1 MLARNK
7 TEEELHEEIARLQT
21 RLAKAEECFNVFS
34 DISSEGI
41 IIHENGNIVEASK
54 AAVIML
60 GYEGS
65 ELIGKKISELIDNTS
80 FVELAKKMESKGM
93 HNLEASVKTKS
104 GSHRICF
111 MRAGTINYKG
121 FPAGMLVINDISARK
136 DTEKE
141 INERFRKLSEASFE
155 AIMIHENGKIID
167 VNEACTK
174 LFGYTRE
181 ELINK
186 IAFDMAVEEDR
197 EFVKQQVQEKNEL
210 PYEARGRRKD
220 GSVFSGEL
228 NAKEIIYNGKTVRVV
243 AIRDISDRKLYEA
256 QLRQVN
262 EDYEN
267 LIRQS
272 PDGIFI
278 LDEKGKILFA
288 NPSAHHILGIRSQD
302 EIRGKSTFNFVLPQ
316 YHEQIRERAV
326 LLREGYSLPFMS
338 MEAVR
343 IDGSVVKIEYKPIMI
358 DYHGKKAVLV
368 VYHDIDYQ
376 EELTREKM
384 RSKIAEETNSILKN
398 EIEDRKIVEAKL
410 SKSEKQYKIQSAK
423 LNSIIESSSHLVWTV
438 DKTIALTSFNTNF
451 ADWMEN
457 AYGSRPEIKT
467 VINAG
472 KFANTKE
479 HNDFRNKKYKAVFA
493 GSPQHFEIKLNDRN
507 ENTVWLEIY
516 LNPIYDENGVV
527 KEVSGIAHDITEKKE
542 AEEKIKQSLTEKEVL
557 LKEVHHRVKNN
568 LQVISSILNLQSSYI
583 ADKKVI
589 ELLKESQ
596 NRIKSMSFIHESL
609 YQSKDFSS
617 VKFSGYIQHLV
628 NNLLLSYKP
637 KEKNISLIQKIDNV
651 FLNLDQ
657 AIPCGLIIN
666 ELVSNALKYA
676 FKKRGKGELCISI
689 AEDKKDNVKIT
700 IADNGPGLPKGVNYR
715 NTQSLGLQ
723 LVMVLVSQLRGVI
736 QLNNKKGAK
745 YIITFNKQ
753 NVN

>member
-1 MLARNK
+1 MLSKNK
-7 TEEELHEEIARLQT
+7 TQEKLIEEINRLQARLS
-21 RLAKAEECFNVFS
+21 KAEERFS
-34 DISSEGI
+34 IFSEISSEGI
-41 IIHENGNIVEASK
+41 LIHEKDNIIEASK
-54 AAVIML
+54 AAALIL

-65 ELIGKKISELIDNTS
+65 ELIGKRVSELIDKKTI
-80 FVELAKKMESKGM
+80 EYLAKNINSKEKQDF
-93 HNLEASVKTKS
+93 EAPVKTKT
-104 GSHRICF
+104 GTELNCF
-111 MRAGTINYKG
+111 MRAATINYEG
-121 FPAGMLVINDISARK
+121 STAGVLVIEDISARGN
-136 DTEKE
+136 TEKE

-155 AIMIHENGKIID
+155 AIMIHENGKIVD

-174 LFGYTRE
+174 LFGYTRD

-197 EFVKQQVQEKNEL
+197 EFVKQQVQKKNEL
-210 PYEARGRRKD
+210 PYEARGLRKD

-228 NAKEIIYNGKTVRVV
+228 NAKEIRYNGKPARVV

-256 QLRQVN
+256 ELRQVK

-278 LDEKGKILFA
+278 LDERGKILFA
-288 NPSAHHILGIRSQD
+288 NPSAHYILGIKSQE
-302 EIRGKSTFNFVLPQ
+302 EIKGKSTFNFVLPQ
-316 YHEQIRERAV
+316 YHAQIKERTHM
-326 LLREGYSLPFMS
+326 LKEGYSLPFMS
-338 MEAVR
+338 MEAIR
-343 IDGSVVKIEYKPIMI
+343 IDGSFVKIEYKPVMI
-358 DYHGKKAVLV
+358 DYRGKKAMLI

-376 EELTREKM
+376 EELAREKM
-384 RSKIAEETNSILKN
+384 RSKIAEETNFYLKK
-398 EIEDRKIVEAKL
+398 EIEERKTIEFQL
-410 SKSEKQYKIQSAK
+410 SKSRNQYKIQSAK
-423 LNSIIESSSHLVWTV
+423 LNSIIESSSHIVWSV
-438 DKTIALTSFNTNF
+438 DRNIALTTFNENF
-451 ADWMEN
+451 ATLMQSV
-457 AYGSRPEIKT
+457 YGKRPAVAS

-472 KFANTKE
+472 EFVSTKTY
-479 HNDFRNKKYKAVFA
+479 NDFWNRKFNATFDGIPQNFEASFKDKKGNV
-493 GSPQHFEIKLNDRN
+493 
-507 ENTVWLEIY
+507 VWLEIY
-516 LNPIYDENGVV
+516 LNPIFDENKNV
-527 KEVSGIAHDITEKKE
+527 KEVSGIGHDITGKKE
-542 AEEKIKQSLTEKEVL
+542 IEEKIKQSLAEKEVL

-609 YQSKDFSS
+609 YQSKNFSS
-617 VKFSGYIQHLV
+617 VKFSAYIHHLV

-676 FKKRGKGELCISI
+676 FKKKGKGELNISI
-689 AEDKKDNVKIT
+689 TEDKKENVKIT
-700 IADNGPGLPKGVNYR
+700 IADNGPGLPKEVNYR

-723 LVMVLVSQLRGVI
+723 LVMVLVSQLRGVV

>member
-1 MLARNK
+1 MLSRNK
-7 TEEELHEEIARLQT
+7 TQEELIEEINRLQS
-21 RLAKAEECFNVFS
+21 RLVKSEECFNIFS

-41 IIHENGNIVEASK
+41 IIHEKGNITEASK
-54 AAVIML
+54 AAAIML

-65 ELIGKKISELIDNTS
+65 ALIGKKVSDFIDKNSFEELENNIKNNGKHD
-80 FVELAKKMESKGM
+80 LK
-93 HNLEASVKTKS
+93 ASIKTKI
-104 GSHRICF
+104 GEEMICF
-111 MRAGTINYKG
+111 VRAAIINYKG
-121 FPAGMLVINDISARK
+121 SATGVIVLKDLSTPKTRETEIS
-136 DTEKE
+136 
-141 INERFRKLSEASFE
+141 ERFRKLSEASFE
-155 AIMIHENGKIID
+155 AIIIHENGKIVE

-174 LFGYTRE
+174 LFGYSHD
-181 ELINK
+181 ELIGK
-186 IAFDMAVEEDR
+186 TAFDLAVEEDR
-197 EFVKQQVQEKNEL
+197 EFVKQQVQKKYEL
-210 PYEARGRRKD
+210 PYEARGLRKD
-220 GSVFSGEL
+220 GTIFSGEL
-228 NAKEIIYNGKTVRVV
+228 NAKEIRYNDKTARVV

-256 QLRQVN
+256 KLRLAK

-288 NPSAHHILGIRSQD
+288 NPSAHHILGIKSQE
-302 EIRGKSTFNFVLPQ
+302 EIRGKSTFNFVLSQ
-316 YHEQIRERAV
+316 YHTQIKERA
-326 LLREGYSLPFMS
+326 LMLKEGYSLPFMS
-338 MEAVR
+338 MEAIRV
-343 IDGSVVKIEYKPIMI
+343 DGSVVKVEYKPVMI
-358 DYHGKKAVLV
+358 DYQGKKAMLV

-376 EELTREKM
+376 EELAREKM
-384 RSKIAEETNSILKN
+384 RSKIAEETNYTLKN
-398 EIEDRKIVEAKL
+398 EIEERKAIEAKL
-410 SKSEKQYKIQSAK
+410 SKSENQYKIQSAK

-438 DKTIALTSFNTNF
+438 DKNIALTSFNKNF

-457 AYGSRPEIKT
+457 AYDSRPELKT
-467 VINAG
+467 VINRG
-472 KFANTKE
+472 KFANVKE
-479 HNDFRNKKYKAVFA
+479 HNDFRNKKYKDVFGGA
-493 GSPQHFEIKLNDRN
+493 PQHFEIKLNDRN
-507 ENTVWLEIY
+507 ENAVWLEIY

-542 AEEKIKQSLTEKEVL
+542 AEERVKQSLTEKEVL

-676 FKKRGKGELCISI
+676 FKKRGKGELSISI
-689 AEDKKDNVKIT
+689 TEDKKDNVKIT